1 MRLMSYVVMLIC
13 STTVMLSV
21 AVQATMLKL
30 ELVPSSG
37 FFQNPAL
44 TPDPGPPAVIVTDPV
59 AEGGTATVSSLVW
72 GEPSDESGINPDL
85 LQSSMVLT
93 SYHEIAMSADGSP
106 AKISQLVHN
115 NNVLNPT
122 AATLLSAQIL
132 GALSLSSTD
141 GPVSDVFVNH
151 SSLGLIPLV
160 DLTLALLASPDV
172 ADDLVPAGEEGTTLI
187 SLFNLAF
194 NETFNDP
201 GFCIF
206 GNPRG
211 SFCDDFFLLT
221 TEGGFPVFIE
231 LLIDG
236 LPHEL
241 LIYSSFD
248 ETGTSAE
255 PGPNYFT
262 AENASTT
269 LYTFARLSPLSIPEP
284 SVVFL
289 IGILLVLLAGYRISR
304 RIAKR

>member
-1 MRLMSYVVMLIC
+1 MRLMTYVGMLIC

-21 AVQATMLKL
+21 AAQATMLKL
-30 ELVPSSG
+30 DLIPSSG
-37 FFQNPAL
+37 IFQNPAL
-44 TPDPGPPAVIVTDPV
+44 TPDPGPPAVIVTDPI
-59 AEGGTATVSSLVW
+59 AEGGTATMSSLVW
-72 GEPSDESGINPDL
+72 GEPSDESGLNPDL
-85 LQSSMVLT
+85 LQSSLVLT
-93 SYHEIAMSADGSP
+93 SYHDISLNADGAP
-106 AKISQLVHN
+106 EKISQLVHN
-115 NNVLNPT
+115 NNVLNPA

-132 GALSLSSTD
+132 GALGLSSTD
-141 GPVSDVFVNH
+141 GPVTDVFVNH
-151 SSLGLIPLV
+151 NTLGLLPLT

-172 ADDLVPAGEEGTTLI
+172 ADDLVPVGEEGTTLI

-194 NETFNDP
+194 NETLNNP

-248 ETGTSAE
+248 ETGASAE

-269 LYTFARLSPLSIPEP
+269 LYTFARLSPLAVPEP
-284 SVVFL
+284 SAVLL
-289 IGILLVLLAGYRISR
+289 IGFLLVLLASYRLSR
-304 RIAKR
+304 YIRKR